1 MRRLRDS
8 LKANQ
13 QASKSQAGQVR
24 RVPEGKKFKKAE
36 RVGSKQKD
44 CASMIQASTIDRLLR
59 AQRAG
64 RIVAWID
71 GDKILIASLF
81 GEPLTDM
88 TWRDALRRR
97 LPYSESN
104 ALWLLDQLEV
114 A

>member
-1 MRRLRDS
+1 
-8 LKANQ
+8 
-13 QASKSQAGQVR
+13 
-24 RVPEGKKFKKAE
+24 
-36 RVGSKQKD
+36 
-44 CASMIQASTIDRLLR
+44 MIEASTVARLLR

-64 RIVAWID
+64 RIVVWIE
-71 GDKILIASLF
+71 GDRILIASLF
-81 GEPLTDM
+81 EQPLTDM